1 MTEMQNQLPNLTYD
15 LIFNKES
22 LTFEIWQY
30 NNDFNTRALL
40 QSYSLELITQLLKE
54 NFVNALLLLG
64 ATVKQ
69 VPEVPVSGYNPRFK
83 STNCTSCGAEKGAY
97 HYKDLCILRDDRV
110 TQEDC
115 EE

>member
-69 VPEVPVSGYNPRFK
+69 VPEVPVVDNPEDIIFNLK
-83 STNCTSCGAEKGAY
+83 PSKVIKG
-97 HYKDLCILRDDRV
+97 KFIPDKN
-110 TQEDC
+110 
-115 EE
+115 

>member
-54 NFVNALLLLG
+54 NFVDALLLLG
-64 ATVKQ
+64 GPMKQ
-69 VPEVPVSGYNPRFK
+69 VPEVPVVDNSEDIIFNLKPSK
-83 STNCTSCGAEKGAY
+83 VIKG
-97 HYKDLCILRDDRV
+97 KFIPDKN
-110 TQEDC
+110 
-115 EE
+115 

>member
-54 NFVNALLLLG
+54 NFVDALLLLG
-64 ATVKQ
+64 GTMKQ
-69 VPEVPVSGYNPRFK
+69 VPEVPVVDNSEDIIFNLKPSK
-83 STNCTSCGAEKGAY
+83 VIKG
-97 HYKDLCILRDDRV
+97 KFIPDKN
-110 TQEDC
+110 
-115 EE
+115 